1 MRWAGL
7 ALLASLLTAPANADY
22 VFDPADLPKNF
33 SCDRKWSVEKCN
45 NEQRGEAWWAR
56 FGDRY
61 DHWYHELLYNTDIY
75 FNDVPLTASVGV
87 DAKTYEEPWDPE
99 IALSH
104 QTRNLVDVVHSVALR
119 RYGGGWAF
127 AVNMVCEKSSGCAPK
142 LRMVSM
148 RRLDEVS
155 AEMQRLSASM
165 LPVSREEVAA
175 KLRLTAKW
183 EEADLRSCKGA
194 LDQLLMLPAQNG
206 SPLWNPGYV
215 KWLKGRAPKE
225 KDEIIVTADGSG
237 VLIRASGRDDP
248 DNLRAL
254 VGDVNIVYSQWNGGA
269 GMGWALK
276 MAEKVRHCL
285 KPATSPAPWDK
296 LVNQP

>member
-1 MRWAGL
+1 
-7 ALLASLLTAPANADY
+7 LLIAPARADY
-22 VFDPADLPKNF
+22 IFDPADLPKNF
-33 SCDRKWSVEKCN
+33 SCDSKWSAEKCS
-45 NEQRGEAWWAR
+45 NEQRWEAWWNHY
-56 FGDRY
+56 GDRY
-61 DHWYHELLYNTDIY
+61 DHWYHGLLFNTDIY
-75 FNDVPLTASVGV
+75 FDDVPVPAGE
-87 DAKTYEEPWDPE
+87 DAKANEEPWDPE
-99 IALSH
+99 IALGH

-127 AVNMVCEKSSGCAPK
+127 AVEMVCEKSSECAPK
-142 LRMVSM
+142 LRMVSF
-148 RRLDEVS
+148 RRPDEVTED
-155 AEMQRLSASM
+155 AQRGAVSL
-165 LPVSREEVAA
+165 LPISREEVAA
-175 KLRLTAKW
+175 ELRIIAKW

-206 SPLWNPGYV
+206 TPLWNPGYV

-248 DNLRAL
+248 ENVRAL

-269 GMGWALK
+269 GMGWALE
-276 MAEKVRHCL
+276 MAEKVRPCL
-285 KPATSPAPWDK
+285 KPATSPAPWDR